1 VNPARRYDLLI
12 FDWDG
17 TLMDSVSTIVEC
29 TRATLDELGLPQL
42 PEALIRGSVGL
53 SVEETVRRLTPGGE
67 PDAET
72 ARRILETYR
81 RNWFDTFRQR
91 PLLFPGVV
99 ELLAAL
105 QAAGYLLA
113 VATGKSRRGLSR
125 DLEACGMAAAF
136 HATRTADEARS
147 KPDPQMLHDL
157 LDELGARPRR
167 ALMVGDSIWDLQMA
181 TAAAMPAVAVATGA
195 HPRPDLLAENPLAC
209 FDALSELAAWL
220 RRRAG
225 RLA

>member
-1 VNPARRYDLLI
+1 VSDRRRYDLLV

-29 TRATLDELGLPQL
+29 TRTTLDELGLPQL

-53 SVEETVRRLTPGGE
+53 SVEATVRRLTPGGE

-72 ARRILETYR
+72 ARRIQETYR
-81 RNWFDTFRQR
+81 RNWFDTYRDR
-91 PLLFPGVV
+91 PILFPGVGD
-99 ELLAAL
+99 LLASL

-113 VATGKSRRGLSR
+113 VATGKSRRGLAR
-125 DLEACGMAAAF
+125 DLEACGLAPVF

-147 KPDPQMLHDL
+147 KPDPQMLHAL
-157 LDELGARPRR
+157 LAELGAQPRR

-181 TAAAMPAVAVATGA
+181 GAAAMPAVAVATGA

-209 FDALSELAAWL
+209 FDAVGQLAAWL
-220 RRRAG
+220 DSEG
-225 RLA
+225 